1 VVNYSSA
8 TSFNREGNFQVS
20 RQMLR
25 VIALASLVALAGCHR
40 QADAPSEA
48 PTGLNVEE
56 GDGQVTVSW
65 DQQPGLTYW
74 IFFQAG
80 STVTPAAPGVPLIF
94 DARSPRIVFPLVN
107 GTEYAFVMN
116 ATNQDSEAGPS
127 TPVRREVPRLA
138 GAKWTSGAALGA
150 QNLNGVAYGPT
161 TKKIVAVGNSAP
173 GTPPTPTIF
182 AGDFN
187 YTSANP
193 PGVTAWTPATSVP
206 IGFASDLSA
215 VMFSGSQFI
224 ALGTDGS
231 ILTSPDGNTWTLAA
245 SIPSGGAAGPRM
257 NSIAFG
263 TVSNA
268 TIYVAVGDGG
278 SIFTSTDNLITWAPA
293 ASNTPKDLYNVS
305 SPNGTFVATGANGT
319 LLTSPDASIWT
330 VVQNV
335 PTSSALRGATYGTGS
350 AAGASA
356 QYVVVGDSGT
366 IVTSTNLTNWS
377 LITPPPLPQDLR
389 AIRFGTRFVAVGQE
403 IVVGQGGAVV
413 YSDDAVNWSL
423 SSFPPGSPAPD
434 LAAIIFTPAM
444 YLAVG
449 ASGANAVSK

>member
-1 VVNYSSA
+1 M
-8 TSFNREGNFQVS
+8 S

-25 VIALASLVALAGCHR
+25 VIALASLVALVGCHR
-40 QADAPSEA
+40 QADAPDDA
-48 PTGLNVEE
+48 PSNLQVDP

-80 STVTPAAPGVPLIF
+80 TTVTAAAPGVPLIF
-94 DARSPRIVFPLVN
+94 DARSPRIVFPLTN
-107 GTEYAFVMN
+107 GTQYAFVMN
-116 ATNQDSEAGPS
+116 ATNQDSKAGPS
-127 TPVRREVPRLA
+127 TPVVVKVPRL
-138 GAKWTSGAALGA
+138 SGAVWRSGVSLGP
-150 QNLNGVAYGPT
+150 QNLNGVAYNPT
-161 TKKIVAVGNSAP
+161 LNRIVAVGSSPP

-187 YTSANP
+187 YTSTIP
-193 PGVTAWTPATSVP
+193 PGVTAWTPATSIP
-206 IGFASDLSA
+206 AGFASDLSA
-215 VMFSGSQFI
+215 VMFSVSQFI

-231 ILTSPDGNTWTLAA
+231 ILTSPDGNTWTSAT

-319 LLTSPDASIWT
+319 LLTSPDASTWT
-330 VVQNV
+330 VVQNL

-366 IVTSTNLTNWS
+366 IVTSANGTSWS
-377 LITPPPLPQDLR
+377 ATTLPGLPNLR

-403 IVVGQGGAVV
+403 LVLGQGATVV
-413 YSDDAVNWSL
+413 YSDDAINWSPP
-423 SSFPPGSPAPD
+423 SSVPGSAD

>member
-1 VVNYSSA
+1 MI
-8 TSFNREGNFQVS
+8 

-25 VIALASLVALAGCHR
+25 VIALVSLVALAGCHR
-40 QADAPSEA
+40 QADAPREA
-48 PTGLNVEE
+48 PSGLNVEE

-80 STVTPAAPGVPLIF
+80 GTVTAAAPGVPLIF
-94 DARSPRIVFPLVN
+94 DAQSPRVVVPLAN
-107 GTEYAFVMN
+107 GTQYAFVMN
-116 ATNQDSEAGPS
+116 ATNHDSKAGPS
-127 TPVRREVPRLA
+127 TPVALAVPRLA

-193 PGVTAWTPATSVP
+193 PGVTAWTPPTSIP
-206 IGFASDLSA
+206 NGFVSDLSA

-231 ILTSPDGNTWTLAA
+231 ILTSPDGNTWTSAA

-278 SIFTSTDNLITWAPA
+278 SIFTSPDLVTWTA
-293 ASNTPKDLYNVS
+293 ATSPRGNDLYNVS
-305 SPNGTFVATGANGT
+305 FPNGTFVATGANGT
-319 LLTSPDASIWT
+319 LLTSADAITWT
-330 VVQNV
+330 LQ
-335 PTSSALRGATYGTGS
+335 SSNTLTALRGTTYGTGP

-366 IVTSTNLTNWS
+366 IVTSTNLTDWS

-403 IVVGQGGAVV
+403 VVVGQGGAVA
-413 YSDDAVNWSL
+413 YSDDAINWSL

-449 ASGANAVSK
+449 PSGANAVSK

>member
-1 VVNYSSA
+1 VI
-8 TSFNREGNFQVS
+8 

-25 VIALASLVALAGCHR
+25 VIALASLVALASCHR

-80 STVTPAAPGVPLIF
+80 GTVTAAAPGVPLIF

-107 GTEYAFVMN
+107 GTQYAFVMN
-116 ATNQDSEAGPS
+116 ATNRDSKAGPS
-127 TPVRREVPRLA
+127 TPVVVKVPRPS
-138 GAKWTSGAALGA
+138 GASWTSGAALGP
-150 QNLNGVAYGPT
+150 QNLNGVAYAPT
-161 TKKIVAVGNSAP
+161 INKIVAVGNSAP

-187 YTSANP
+187 YTSQNP
-193 PGVTAWTPATSVP
+193 PGVTAWTQATSIP
-206 IGFASDLSA
+206 AGFASDLSA
-215 VMFSGSQFI
+215 VMFSVSQFI

-231 ILTSPDGNTWTLAA
+231 ILTSPDGNTWTSAA

-263 TVSNA
+263 TVSSA

-278 SIFTSTDNLITWAPA
+278 NIFTSPDLVTWTA
-293 ASNTPKDLYNVS
+293 ATPTGNDLYNVS
-305 SPNGTFVATGANGT
+305 FPNGTFVATGANGT
-319 LLTSPDASIWT
+319 LLTSPDASTWT
-330 VVQNV
+330 LQSLN
-335 PTSSALRGATYGTGS
+335 TLTALRGTTYGTGP

-366 IVTSTNLTNWS
+366 IVTSANGTSWS
-377 LITPPPLPQDLR
+377 ATTLPGLPNLR

-403 IVVGQGGAVV
+403 LVLGQGATAV
-413 YSDDAVNWSL
+413 YSDDAINWSPP
-423 SSFPPGSPAPD
+423 SSVPGSAD
-434 LAAIIFTPAM
+434 LASIIFTPAM

>member
-1 VVNYSSA
+1 
-8 TSFNREGNFQVS
+8 
-20 RQMLR
+20 MLR
-25 VIALASLVALAGCHR
+25 VIALVSLVALAGCHR
-40 QADAPSEA
+40 QADAPREA

-80 STVTPAAPGVPLIF
+80 GTVTAAAPGVPLIF
-94 DARSPRIVFPLVN
+94 AAQSPRIVFPLTN
-107 GTEYAFVMN
+107 ATQYAFVMN
-116 ATNQDSEAGPS
+116 ATNHDSKAGPS
-127 TPVRREVPRLA
+127 TPVALAVPRPA

-150 QNLNGVAYGPT
+150 QNLNGVAYAPT
-161 TKKIVAVGNSAP
+161 IKKIVAVGNSAP

-193 PGVTAWTPATSVP
+193 PGVTAWTPATSSVP

-231 ILTSPDGNTWTLAA
+231 VLTSPDGNTWTSAA

-263 TVSNA
+263 TVSSA

-278 SIFTSTDNLITWAPA
+278 NIFTSPDLVNWTTVSTTGN
-293 ASNTPKDLYNVS
+293 DLYNVS
-305 SPNGTFVATGANGT
+305 FPNGTFVATGANGT
-319 LLTSPDASIWT
+319 LLTSPDASTWT
-330 VVQNV
+330 LQNSTT
-335 PTSSALRGATYGTGS
+335 PNALRGATYGTGS

-366 IVTSTNLTNWS
+366 IVTSTNLTDWS

-389 AIRFGTRFVAVGQE
+389 AISFGTRFVAVGQE
-403 IVVGQGGAVV
+403 VVVGQGGAVA
-413 YSDDAVNWSL
+413 YSDDAINWSL